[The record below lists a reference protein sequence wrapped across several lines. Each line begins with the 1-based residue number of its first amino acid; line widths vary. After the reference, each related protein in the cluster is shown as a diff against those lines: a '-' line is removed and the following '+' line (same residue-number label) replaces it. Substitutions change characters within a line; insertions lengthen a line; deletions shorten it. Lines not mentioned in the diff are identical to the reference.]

1 MSTVKQGVN
10 EFEAAKRLGVSP
22 QLLRKFRSGVL
33 ENGPPFFRVGKAV
46 RYDTERLEQ
55 WIRAQ
60 EEQTSAAA

>member
-55 WIRAQ
+55 W
-60 EEQTSAAA
+60 